1 MWSFGNDPPD
11 PFHHSTAMKA
21 FVALAVAC
29 LLPLA
34 KAEPLSTLNSYNVVW
49 DSPSADARGSMP
61 LGNGDIGINAWVEN
75 TGDLCFYIGKTDSWD
90 DNGRLLKVGKVRVT
104 LDPAPGMSP
113 FRQELSLQ
121 DASMLVSYG
130 DGTKLRLWVDA
141 HHSVIHVESM
151 GPEPVT
157 ATAAIE
163 LWRTAP
169 QELQAIEVSDVMT
182 DRAKP
187 DGKHGPTIV
196 EPDTLLKDQQN
207 RIGWFHH
214 NIKSVGPATHAEVQ
228 GMTGYP
234 REDPLLHRTF
244 GAVITAPDARRI
256 DDSRLKS
263 PTGAFAI
270 HVLTRDPS
278 TPERWLADM
287 DALILQT
294 GQADFAAHTKWWG
307 DFWNRS
313 WIRATTRTGSPLF
326 PPNPHPLR
334 VGEDQSGQS
343 RFQGEIRKVKK
354 SDPLDAAFT
363 LEAEA
368 KPAAGETG
376 RIFDK
381 ITAGQRDGFLLDTHP
396 GNSLRLIVGSE
407 ERVAQDAL
415 PAGRWAKVVLTA
427 NADGWQVGVDGKPV
441 IHLPKSDDAAYV
453 SQMVALQRFINA
465 CGGRGRFPIKYNGSI
480 FTVPSP
486 GAPGDADYR
495 RWGPGFWW
503 QNTRLPYFAMPAF
516 GDLDQMEPLFRTY
529 VDDFLPLNEYRTKH
543 YFGIEDAA
551 FYPECV
557 HFWGDVVNESYGWQP
572 MAERQDPLQVSRWH
586 KWEWV
591 AGPELVSLLLDRY
604 EHSPDPEL
612 LGKRLLP
619 TASAV
624 LRFFAGFYKTSGQ
637 GKLVMH
643 PSQACET
650 WWDCTNPMP
659 ELAGLHAITARLLDL
674 PEDVTSPA
682 DRAFWKA
689 IQSKLP
695 PLPTTDSPDG
705 KALAPAEIFK
715 DKQNSETPELYAVF
729 PFRLCS
735 FEKPNRGLGINALN
749 HRTDRGTFG
758 WRQDDLFMTHLGLVD
773 QAQQAVVS
781 RARLRDE
788 TMRFPAFWGPNYD
801 WTPDQCHG
809 GVLTRAFQTML
820 MQTEGDKIFLLPAWP
835 KDWDVEFKLHAPG
848 RTVVECDYRNGRIA
862 SLKVTPES
870 RRRDVNLPIRIPA
883 P

>member
-1 MWSFGNDPPD
+1 MRNFLFP
-11 PFHHSTAMKA
+11 
-21 FVALAVAC
+21 LAAAC

-34 KAEPLSTLNSYNVVW
+34 QAAPVPTLDSYNVVW

-61 LGNGDIGINAWVEN
+61 LGNGDVGIIAWVETN
-75 TGDLCFYIGKTDSWD
+75 GDLCFYIGKTDSWG

-104 LDPAPGMSP
+104 LDSAPGMSP
-113 FRQELSLQ
+113 FRQELSLD

-141 HHSVIHVESM
+141 HHPVVHVESM
-151 GPEPVT
+151 GTKPVT

-169 QELQAIEVSDVMT
+169 YELPSIEISDVMT

-196 EPDTLLKDQQN
+196 EPDTILKDQQN

-214 NIKSVGPATHAEVQ
+214 NIKSVGPADHAEVQ

-270 HVLTRDPS
+270 HVLTRHPS

-396 GNSLRLIVGSE
+396 GNSLRLIVGNE
-407 ERVAQDAL
+407 ERVAKDAL

-427 NADGWQVGVDGKPV
+427 KADGWRVGVDGKPV
-441 IHLPKSDDAAYV
+441 IHLPKSDDAAY
-453 SQMVALQRFINA
+453 
-465 CGGRGRFPIKYNGSI
+465 
-480 FTVPSP
+480 
-486 GAPGDADYR
+486 
-495 RWGPGFWW
+495 
-503 QNTRLPYFAMPAF
+503 
-516 GDLDQMEPLFRTY
+516 
-529 VDDFLPLNEYRTKH
+529 
-543 YFGIEDAA
+543 
-551 FYPECV
+551 
-557 HFWGDVVNESYGWQP
+557 
-572 MAERQDPLQVSRWH
+572 
-586 KWEWV
+586 
-591 AGPELVSLLLDRY
+591 
-604 EHSPDPEL
+604 
-612 LGKRLLP
+612 
-619 TASAV
+619 
-624 LRFFAGFYKTSGQ
+624 
-637 GKLVMH
+637 
-643 PSQACET
+643 
-650 WWDCTNPMP
+650 
-659 ELAGLHAITARLLDL
+659 
-674 PEDVTSPA
+674 
-682 DRAFWKA
+682 
-689 IQSKLP
+689 
-695 PLPTTDSPDG
+695 
-705 KALAPAEIFK
+705 
-715 DKQNSETPELYAVF
+715 
-729 PFRLCS
+729 
-735 FEKPNRGLGINALN
+735 
-749 HRTDRGTFG
+749 
-758 WRQDDLFMTHLGLVD
+758 
-773 QAQQAVVS
+773 
-781 RARLRDE
+781 
-788 TMRFPAFWGPNYD
+788 
-801 WTPDQCHG
+801 
-809 GVLTRAFQTML
+809 
-820 MQTEGDKIFLLPAWP
+820 
-835 KDWDVEFKLHAPG
+835 
-848 RTVVECDYRNGRIA
+848 
-862 SLKVTPES
+862 
-870 RRRDVNLPIRIPA
+870 
-883 P
+883 